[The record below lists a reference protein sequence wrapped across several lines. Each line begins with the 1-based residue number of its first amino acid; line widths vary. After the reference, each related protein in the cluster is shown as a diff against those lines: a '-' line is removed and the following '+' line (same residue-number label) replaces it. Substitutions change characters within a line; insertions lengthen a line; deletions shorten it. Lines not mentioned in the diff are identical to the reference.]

1 MEKVSPH
8 GYVVEIVEETGYTD
22 PNKKQ
27 AYYHIV
33 ADSFLELIA
42 GIDSIESAPSLVWL
56 ESDVDGYVVY
66 AHPHKSE
73 GKWHAKMR

>member
-8 GYVVEIVEETGYTD
+8 GYVVEIVEETGYTN

-27 AYYHIV
+27 KYYHIV

-42 GIDSIESAPSLVWL
+42 GIDSIESNPSLVWL
-56 ESDVDGYVVY
+56 ESNVDGYDVY
-66 AHPHKSE
+66 GLPHKSE
-73 GKWHAKMR
+73 GKWHAKLR